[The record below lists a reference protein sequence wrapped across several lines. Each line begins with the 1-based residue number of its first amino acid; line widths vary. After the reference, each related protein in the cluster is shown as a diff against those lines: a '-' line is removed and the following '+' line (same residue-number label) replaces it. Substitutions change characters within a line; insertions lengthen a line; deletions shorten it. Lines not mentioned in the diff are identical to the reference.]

1 MEKLLISLPHFHEAY
16 LTEHLNLTERCH
28 RKKIT
33 EKSVLNYF
41 IVSSELSND
50 IIVMEIDEGKSFNL
64 LKSMAFKEKTKV
76 TRIDNFTVT
85 IEMKIKA
92 ITKYKIQ
99 AERKWV
105 LTHHRIGKFREKN
118 KQ

>member
-1 MEKLLISLPHFHEAY
+1 MSM
-16 LTEHLNLTERCH
+16 
-28 RKKIT
+28 KKNT
-33 EKSVLNYF
+33 KKSVLNYF

-50 IIVMEIDEGKSFNL
+50 IIVMDTDEGKSCNL
-64 LKSMAFKEKTKV
+64 FKSMTFKEKTKV
-76 TRIDNFTVT
+76 TCINHFTIT

-99 AERKWV
+99 AERKGV
-105 LTHHRIGKFREKN
+105 LTHDRIGKFREK